1 MHPKHGMYKNILFIK
16 NMFRLIVKF
25 TLLFTCALRLRII
38 YSACIHSLLC
48 IYTHSVN
55 TLSAGRL
62 PVPLINIRW
71 FYYGETC
78 EPTTS
83 VCSVCFKDVSLGDR
97 LLCLYDNMAASYNR
111 TTRTYI
117 GELMEYLTPNLVK
130 KIGQNGNSTTR
141 VSFLSQSHVTQTAE
155 LYSP

>member
-1 MHPKHGMYKNILFIK
+1 MYVFII
-16 NMFRLIVKF
+16 MY
-25 TLLFTCALRLRII
+25 I
-38 YSACIHSLLC
+38 YSM
-48 IYTHSVN
+48 N

-62 PVPLINIRW
+62 PVPLINIYS
-71 FYYGETC
+71 FYYDETC

-83 VCSVCFKDVSLGDR
+83 VCSMCFKDVSLGDR

-117 GELMEYLTPNLVK
+117 GQLMDNLTPNLVK

-141 VSFLSQSHVTQTAE
+141 VSFLSQSHVARTAE